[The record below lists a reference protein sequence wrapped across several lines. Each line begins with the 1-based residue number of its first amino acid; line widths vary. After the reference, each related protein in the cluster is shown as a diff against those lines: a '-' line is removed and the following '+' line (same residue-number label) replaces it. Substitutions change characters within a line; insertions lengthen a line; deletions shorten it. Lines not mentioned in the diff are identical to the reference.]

1 VQGGEL
7 VIERLEPVD
16 LIFFGAH
23 ADDIELSCGGTIA
36 KSVSDGL
43 RVGIIELTRGELGT
57 RGTPKVRERE
67 ARAAARI
74 LGVRFREH
82 LDFGDGCLRTGREEE
97 LQIIEIVRRCKPHLV
112 FSMWPDDR
120 HPDHIR
126 TGRIVAEASFYAGL
140 RALETGLPAHRPQ
153 TTIYYPQNYL
163 VTPSFVVDVTK
174 TWKAKM
180 RAIAA
185 FKSQFYNPKSK
196 EPLTFISDKKFIEMI
211 EARGRHFGALIG
223 AEYGE
228 AFMTKQPPKVDD
240 VIAAYSG
247 REI

>member
-1 VQGGEL
+1 
-7 VIERLEPVD
+7 VIAELEPVD

-23 ADDIELSCGGTIA
+23 PDDIELSCGGTIVKA
-36 KSVSDGL
+36 VKDGL

-57 RGTPKVRERE
+57 RGTPKVRRRE
-67 ARAAARI
+67 ALKAAGI
-74 LGVRFREH
+74 LGARFREQ
-82 LDFGDGCLRTGREEE
+82 LDFGDGNIRTGREEE
-97 LQIIEIVRRCKPHLV
+97 MQIIEIVRRCRPHLV

-126 TGRIVAEASFYAGL
+126 TGKLVTEASFYSGL

-153 TTIYYPQNYL
+153 ATIYYPQNYL

-174 TWKAKM
+174 TWKTKM

-185 FKSQFYNPKSK
+185 FKSQFYDPKSK
-196 EPLTFISDKKFIEMI
+196 EPPTFIADRKFLEMI

-223 AEYGE
+223 ADYGE

-240 VIAAYSG
+240 VIAASSG
-247 REI
+247 REP

>member
-1 VQGGEL
+1 LQGGEF
-7 VIERLEPVD
+7 VIEKLEPVD
-16 LIFFGAH
+16 VIFFGAH
-23 ADDIELSCGGTIA
+23 PDDIELSCGGTIA
-36 KSVSDGL
+36 KMVNDGL

-57 RGTPKVRERE
+57 RGAPKVRRRE
-67 ARAAARI
+67 ALKAAGI
-74 LGVRFREH
+74 LGARFREQ
-82 LDFGDGCLRTGREEE
+82 LDFGDGALRTGREEE
-97 LQIIEIVRRCKPHLV
+97 LQIVEIVRTCRPSLV

-126 TGRIVAEASFYAGL
+126 TGRLVTEASFYAGL

-153 TTIYYPQNYL
+153 ATIYYPQNYL
-163 VTPSFVVDVTK
+163 VPPSFVIDVTK
-174 TWKAKM
+174 TWKTKM

-196 EPLTFISDKKFIEMI
+196 EPLTFIADKKFLEMI